1 MADGFLHA
9 RLECPLPLGTVGGA
23 IDLHPVSRLALRILG
38 NPDSRRLAAIAAAVG
53 LAQNLAAL
61 RALVTE
67 GIQHGHMRLHA
78 ERLAFHAGARGAE
91 VAAIA
96 AALAEGGRMDLPA
109 ARRLLTAHR
118 A

>member
-1 MADGFLHA
+1 M
-9 RLECPLPLGTVGGA
+9 
-23 IDLHPVSRLALRILG
+23 LG

-78 ERLAFHAGARGAE
+78 ERLAFDAGARGE
-91 VAAIA
+91 EITAIA
-96 AALAEGGRMDLPA
+96 TALTEARQMDVA
-109 ARRLLTAHR
+109 TARKLLRNRR
-118 A
+118 ATHQAQLRS